1 MRNSHEALVQRGDVL
16 SIYVEFLTGSPTC
29 GDIWEW
35 LDRAEAAGEP
45 RSTETSLLLQ
55 EFLGHLA
62 VPGTDPAWREVGT
75 HAVFRTQLYGG
86 SSNTGIITVAATV
99 AGMTVTAAVLPFMQ
113 SLSTL
118 AGQRAFE
125 AARAIT
131 RRVISQYADDA
142 PAIHRRAQVVVE
154 ETAVGPRFIVPPRL
168 PDAALAALASTDLEA
183 LAAPDGANGTV
194 NIYWDEETKEWRR
207 QVSNS

>member
-1 MRNSHEALVQRGDVL
+1 MTHSQETLAQRGDVL
-16 SIYVEFLTGSPTC
+16 SIYVEFLTGSAAC

-45 RSTETSLLLQ
+45 RSTENSLLLQ
-55 EFLGHLA
+55 EFRGHLTA
-62 VPGTDPAWREVGT
+62 PGTDPAWREVST
-75 HAVFRTQLYGG
+75 HTVFRTMLYGG
-86 SSNTGIITVAATV
+86 KNNTGVITVAATV
-99 AGMTVTAAVLPFMQ
+99 AGMTVTAAVLPFIQ
-113 SLSTL
+113 SLATQ

-125 AARAIT
+125 AARATT

-154 ETAVGPRFIVPPRL
+154 ETAAGLRFIVPPRL

-183 LAAPDGANGTV
+183 LAAPDEANGTV
-194 NIYWDEETKEWRR
+194 TIYWDEGTKEWRR
-207 QVSNS
+207 HVSNG